1 MRGRKEINLRV
12 GANIQR
18 ARERTGLTQDRL
30 SELIGVTPN
39 HVSALERGV
48 YGVSV
53 ETLEKLCLALDVGA
67 DFLLFGSMPDKE
79 ELLLAA
85 RIAKVSPEKKEM
97 VLSGFTA
104 LLELSE
110 NE

>member
-1 MRGRKEINLRV
+1 M

-18 ARERTGLTQDRL
+18 ARERAGLTQDKL

-39 HVSALERGV
+39 HISAIERGI

-53 ETLEKLCLALDVGA
+53 ETLYKLCLALGVGA

-85 RIAKVSPEKKEM
+85 RIAKISPKSKEQAM
-97 VLSGFTA
+97 RGIAA
-104 LLELSE
+104 LLELAE
-110 NE
+110 ND